1 MQAIQT
7 KFFGWNSARQAYRI
21 KATAPAGSVWH
32 QFGQLHVD
40 IEPEH
45 EKAARALVDRFG
57 WNMDIV
63 GGTLA
68 DTSMVWV
75 LAPKPA
81 KALSAYVSSDDF
93 ELPKAEFLRRVR
105 DRISEDI
112 PLESERIE
120 WTRIKNDVNGNGR
133 IVCHF
138 LNLNTRAELDRTGV
152 DWIPTDEKYRLAL
165 ARAHTIGG
173 RKFNNKQY
181 GGGIVFTGDISEIEA
196 HIARV
201 TQ

>member
-7 KFFGWNSARQAYRI
+7 KFFGWNSARRAYRI

-32 QFGQLHVD
+32 SFGQLKGD

-45 EKAARALVDRFG
+45 EKAARALMARFG
-57 WNMDIV
+57 WDMDIV

-68 DTSMVWV
+68 DSSMVWV
-75 LAPKPA
+75 LVPKP
-81 KALSAYVSSDDF
+81 
-93 ELPKAEFLRRVR
+93 EP
-105 DRISEDI
+105 
-112 PLESERIE
+112 ERIE

-138 LNLNTRAELDRTGV
+138 LHLNTRAELDRTGE
-152 DWIPTDEKYRLAL
+152 DWIPTGEKYRLAL

-173 RKFNNKQY
+173 RKFHNKQY
-181 GGGIVFTGDISEIEA
+181 GGGIVFTGDISETEV